1 MLNLNGIIVRLGG
14 RTILDRA
21 TAALPPYSRIGL
33 IGRNGAG
40 KSTLMKVM
48 IGTLEADDGSLEMP
62 KGTRI
67 GYIAQ
72 EAPAGDSTPFDTV
85 LAADTER
92 AALMIESEQGGLDHD
107 RMAEVH
113 ERLIAIDAY
122 TAPARASR
130 ILVGLGFD
138 EDMQGLWRPYCFRSR
153 ICCCSMNRRT
163 TWIWKQPCGSRISSR
178 AILR

>member
-1 MLNLNGIIVRLGG
+1 MLNVNGITVRLGG
-14 RTILDRA
+14 RVILDRA
-21 TAALPPYSRIGL
+21 TATLPAYSRIGL

-48 IGTLEADDGSLEMP
+48 IGQLDPDDGSLDMP

-72 EAPAGDSTPFDTV
+72 EAPAGDATPFDTV

-92 AALMIESEQGGLDHD
+92 AALLTESEVEGLDAD

-138 EDMQGLWRPYCFRSR
+138 E
-153 ICCCSMNRRT
+153 
-163 TWIWKQPCGSRISSR
+163 
-178 AILR
+178 